1 MQAVKGSARVSRV
14 GEAVRLR
21 ELCRKRL
28 FRRDTSTRDA
38 RAIRPRYSHARDFR
52 EAQAASL
59 GSRYLAEITF

>member
-14 GEAVRLR
+14 GEGVPPSRTLPQKIVSAG
-21 ELCRKRL
+21 
-28 FRRDTSTRDA
+28 TSTRDA
-38 RAIRPRYSHARDFR
+38 RATRPRYSHARDFR